1 MQSEYCISPFV
12 IIYFLVT
19 IAITTVTFTLTI
31 DKDGD
36 AEKLPAFLFIIN
48 YLWMQSLKITR

>member
-31 DKDGD
+31 DK
-36 AEKLPAFLFIIN
+36 EKLPAFLFIIN
-48 YLWMQSLKITR
+48 Y

>member
-48 YLWMQSLKITR
+48 YLWMQSL